1 MLPIWLEIIIAVIGL
16 IGTVLGA
23 LGITAYI
30 GKRMEHKAILKNK
43 EEDKINLLKYNGYK
57 QELKEIIDD
66 ALVPLKEDLSEVKD
80 SLSSVKK
87 GTQATCR
94 NDLEEMFAIAEK
106 QGWCSNEDKQKF
118 EATYQAYHLLGKNGV
133 MDAKREKLLAMPE
146 IKIKKQN
153 SRKVKVSEKNTE
165 GD

>member
-1 MLPIWLEIIIAVIGL
+1 MLPIWLEILLAVIGL
-16 IGTVLGA
+16 LGSIMGI
-23 LGITAYI
+23 LGITTYI
-30 GKRMEHKAILKNK
+30 SKRAEHKADKKNK
-43 EEDKINLLKYNGYK
+43 EEDKIDMLKYNGYK
-57 QELKEIIDD
+57 QELKEIIDE
-66 ALVPLKEDLSEVKD
+66 ALVPLKEDLIEVKD

-94 NDLEEMFAIAEK
+94 NDLEEMFAQAEK
-106 QGWCSNEDKQKF
+106 QGYCSNEDKQKF
-118 EATYQAYHLLGKNGV
+118 EATYQAYHQLGKNGV

-153 SRKVKVSEKNTE
+153 SRKVKVLEESK